1 MSNTEALR
9 TIGVVKWFNNEKGYG
24 FLNEENEDGDD
35 RDIFVHWT
43 GIWYDK
49 TITPRP
55 HLKLEEGQR
64 VEFEVRR
71 EERGLQAY
79 EVVVLD

>member
-1 MSNTEALR
+1 MSNQEAPR
-9 TIGVVKWFNNEKGYG
+9 TTGVVKWWNDAKGYG
-24 FLNEENEDGDD
+24 FLIEDSND
-35 RDIFVHWT
+35 RDIFIHWT

-64 VEFEVRR
+64 VAFEVRQ
-71 EERGLQAY
+71 EDRGLQAY
-79 EVVVLD
+79 EIVVLD